1 MDSSNPEPAKHA
13 AVDAATDTVMVDGD
27 TVVARTR
34 TPRTRSR
41 RPPPTDPVA
50 SEPVDE
56 GLEGAEKPQ
65 TAKPARRKRTSAPVE
80 PVPTVRKSSR
90 PKPARDR
97 ALEAT
102 AFEEAAPKE
111 ASRSAETQPIEA
123 MRSEARG
130 VSGEA
135 SDRAL
140 HPRPTIHRR
149 AIPSDHLDE
158 DALKVLRRLHRN
170 GYKAYLVGGGVRDLL
185 LGRKPKDFDVAT
197 SARPHQVKTLFRNCR
212 IIGRRF
218 RLAHILFGAGKVI
231 ETATFRRDPS
241 APTDEETFMRETLDA
256 REAIDSGEM
265 DAFGEGAL
273 RPLQKARDDDADLL
287 IRTDNVFG
295 EPHEDA
301 LRRDF
306 TINGLFYDIER
317 GEVIDYVGGLRD
329 LERRAIT
336 TIGMPDVRFRE
347 DPVRI
352 LRAIKFSARLDLGI
366 DPECYDAMV
375 AQREELRKA
384 APPRLLEEILRLL
397 RGGAAHRSMWL
408 AWETGVL
415 SVVLPELAVFL
426 DDDAPSSRL
435 LWGRLDAI
443 DASIRKG
450 YVPTDSV
457 LLAAVLLGPAEEA
470 IDGSQDLAAAYDEFM
485 HEVTE
490 SLAVPRRMQ
499 ERMRAIVTSQRRL
512 ARGQVGTLA
521 RRDFFAE
528 AAHLFEIECAARGVR
543 SPDLRVSAD
552 VEQGEGFARRRRRRR
567 PRR

>member
-1 MDSSNPEPAKHA
+1 MEPDAEEAISVAPE
-13 AVDAATDTVMVDGD
+13 
-27 TVVARTR
+27 
-34 TPRTRSR
+34 
-41 RPPPTDPVA
+41 
-50 SEPVDE
+50 
-56 GLEGAEKPQ
+56 
-65 TAKPARRKRTSAPVE
+65 AKPKPKPTRRKRTSDAGTSAPIEVPSSEHE
-80 PVPTVRKSSR
+80 PNDPKDAPSITKSSG
-90 PKPARDR
+90 
-97 ALEAT
+97 
-102 AFEEAAPKE
+102 EENTTRLKDSAAHP
-111 ASRSAETQPIEA
+111 
-123 MRSEARG
+123 
-130 VSGEA
+130 
-135 SDRAL
+135 
-140 HPRPTIHRR
+140 PRPTIHRR
-149 AIPSDHLDE
+149 AFPSEHLDE
-158 DALKVLRRLHRN
+158 DAQKVLRRLHRN

-197 SARPHQVKTLFRNCR
+197 SARPHQVKHLFRNCR

-241 APTDEETFMRETLDA
+241 APIDEDTFIREALDA
-256 REAIDSGEM
+256 RETNESGEM
-265 DAFGEGAL
+265 DAWGDNAL
-273 RPLQKARDDDADLL
+273 RPLPKARDDDADLL

-336 TIGMPDVRFRE
+336 TIGLPDVRFRE

-375 AQREELRKA
+375 AQREELRKTA
-384 APPRLLEEILRLL
+384 APRLLEEILRLL
-397 RGGAAHRSMWL
+397 RGGAAHRSIWL

-426 DDDAPSSRL
+426 DDDAPSSRR

-443 DASIRKG
+443 DMSVRRG
-450 YVPTDSV
+450 HVPTDSV
-457 LLAAVLLGPAEEA
+457 LLAAALLGPAEEA
-470 IDGSQDLAAAYDEFM
+470 IHGAQDLSPAYDDFM

-499 ERMRAIVTSQRRL
+499 ERMRAIITSQRRL
-512 ARGQVGTLA
+512 HRGQVGTLA
-521 RRDFFAE
+521 RRDFFSE
-528 AAHLFEIECAARGVR
+528 AAHLFELECAARGIR
-543 SPDLRVSAD
+543 APDLRSGMNI
-552 VEQGEGFARRRRRRR
+552 EQEDEFVRRRRRRR
-567 PRR
+567 SRR